1 MKETINEKSIL
12 RCTFLARLI
21 IICSAFSSWYLAIFS
36 SMAETSIPSIKLNA
50 AMGEKVGKSWKESK
64 IYQVKQLLTWQ

>member
-1 MKETINEKSIL
+1 MKETINEESIL
-12 RCTFLARLI
+12 KCTFRARLI

-50 AMGEKVGKSWKESK
+50 AMGKRCEKS
-64 IYQVKQLLTWQ
+64 

>member
-1 MKETINEKSIL
+1 MKETVNEKSIL
-12 RCTFLARLI
+12 RCTFRARLI

-50 AMGEKVGKSWKESK
+50 AMWKRWGNHEKKAKFIKSNSC
-64 IYQVKQLLTWQ
+64 